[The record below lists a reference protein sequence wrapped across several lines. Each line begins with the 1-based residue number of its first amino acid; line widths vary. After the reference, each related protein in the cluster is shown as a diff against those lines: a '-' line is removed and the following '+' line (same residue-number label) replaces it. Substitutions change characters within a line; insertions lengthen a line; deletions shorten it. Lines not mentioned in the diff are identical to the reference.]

1 MELRDYL
8 KILGQSWLSIA
19 LITLIV
25 AVLTAVWSVAQ
36 PIKYESAITMM
47 VNKPNTVPQR
57 SANYFQYDKYYSIQA
72 SSLFAD
78 TLTAWLSSPS
88 TAKEIY
94 EKAGLTVPNVNLK
107 KLGRIFKP
115 RRMPPVALSVTVTD
129 QDLDKAEKLVNA
141 AADVLEEKTEQQRKG
156 DDPDHYFTLI
166 SGSVVTAEAK
176 PDLLLNTLIGL
187 VGGFILGLIV
197 AFLRAYLRQAK

>member
-8 KILGQSWLSIA
+8 KILGRSWG
-19 LITLIV
+19 LILTLTILV
-25 AVLTAVWSVAQ
+25 TAATIIWTKVTPVKYDSSV
-36 PIKYESAITMM
+36 TMV

-57 SANYFQYDKYYSIQA
+57 TANYFQYDKYYSIQA

-94 EKAGLTVPNVNLK
+94 EKAGLEVPDVSLK
-107 KLGRIFKP
+107 KLGKIFKP
-115 RRMPPVALSVTVTD
+115 RRLPPVTIGITVTD
-129 QDLDKAEKLVNA
+129 KDKDRAEKLVKA
-141 AADVLEEKTEQQRKG
+141 AAAIMDEKTTQQHEG

-166 SGSVVTAEAK
+166 SGPVATAQNK
-176 PDLLLNTLIGL
+176 PDMAVNI
-187 VGGFILGLIV
+187 ILGVLGGLILSLV
-197 AFLRAYLRQAK
+197 IVYVREYLKQS